1 MGIDEKA
8 RTKKRKQEAAARLA
22 EIRLYTLTELE
33 PVLGVSHRTLL
44 RYVAAGRLPAVKIG
58 DRWKVAEADLRKFV
72 RPEGKDSVK
81 TK

>member
-8 RTKKRKQEAAARLA
+8 RTEKRKREAAARLT
-22 EIRLYTLTELE
+22 EIRLYTLTEIE

-58 DRWKVAEADLRKFV
+58 GRWKVAEADLRKFIL
-72 RPEGKDSVK
+72 PEGKDRVK
-81 TK
+81 TE